1 MPAVHLMS
9 DQSLQV
15 SAHYLALGGAFLGSP
30 SRIGSAVGMLEHAVA
45 AAPDNWVA
53 HANLAV
59 ARLHTGQDDLS
70 VASSVQSIEVAILMC
85 IPSHCF
91 ICIAYCHTT
100 TILHSEHS
108 AYPLRAPPGV
118 PADWHQSQSCTCRDM
133 VVAVGV

>member
-15 SAHYLALGGAFLGSP
+15 SARYLALGGAFLGSP

-59 ARLHTGQDDLS
+59 ARLRTGQDDLS
-70 VASSVQSIEVAILMC
+70 VASSVQSIEVAIRMC
-85 IPSHCF
+85 IPSHYF
-91 ICIAYCHTT
+91 ICIACCHYNN
-100 TILHSEHS
+100 S
-108 AYPLRAPPGV
+108 AFRALSIPTESTARRP
-118 PADWHQSQSCTCRDM
+118 CRLAPISI
-133 VVAVGV
+133 VYLS